1 MTTPEPPVRP
11 TDAETADRLRGAPF
25 EPIGRFA
32 DASNATL
39 LVRLTDRDPR
49 THEDLAADLGRD
61 PALDDVDPV
70 DLAVY
75 KPRRGAAP
83 LWDFPAGTLHQREV
97 AAYEISAAL
106 GWDLVPVTVLVDDG
120 PFGVGSLQRFVPHD
134 PTHHYF
140 HLLDHGDEDV
150 IDQLRAMVVLDAVI
164 DNADRKGGHVLL
176 EHPVT
181 TGSTGG
187 ADAGDAGDAAD
198 AEPLLSGRIQLVDHG
213 VSFNVED
220 KLRTVGWHFAGE
232 PVPEVLRAD
241 VVRLGQ
247 AVVGGPL
254 GERLAGLL
262 APEEVAVLLDRIAR
276 VAELTRFPEPSGRH
290 PFPWPML

>member
-11 TDAETADRLRGAPF
+11 SDAQVADRLRSAPF
-25 EPIGRFA
+25 EPVGRFA

-49 THEDLAADLGRD
+49 TLEDLTADLRRE
-61 PALDDVDPV
+61 PALDDLDPG

-75 KPRRGAAP
+75 KPRRGEAP

-97 AAYEISAAL
+97 AAYEVSAAL

-120 PFGVGSLQRFVPHD
+120 PFGAGSLQRFVPHD

-140 HLLDHGDEDV
+140 HLLEHGDDEV
-150 IDQLRAMVVLDAVI
+150 IDQLRAMVVLDVVI

-181 TGSTGG
+181 TAAPDREDG
-187 ADAGDAGDAAD
+187 ADGDR
-198 AEPLLSGRIQLVDHG
+198 LVTGRVQLVDHG
-213 VSFNVED
+213 VSFNVD
-220 KLRTVGWHFAGE
+220 GKLRTVGWHFAGE
-232 PVPEVLRAD
+232 PVPADLRAD
-241 VVRLGQ
+241 VARLEQ
-247 AVVGGPL
+247 AVADGPL

-262 APEEVAVLLDRIAR
+262 DPGEVAVLQDRIAR
-276 VAELTRFPEPSGRH
+276 VVDLEVFPEPSGRH